1 MSDKNAGIV
10 IATSNPGKINEIK
23 ACLGTELRW
32 LSLQDFEGIKE
43 IEEDGITFGEN
54 ARKKA
59 IGYAKATRYWTIA
72 DDSGLEIDAL
82 GGEPG
87 VKSARYSGEKLKGD
101 ERTLIDHRNIAKV
114 LRLLKDIP
122 KEKRTARFVCCL
134 CLASPEKILIE
145 TKGTLEGIITEKKIG
160 TNGFGYD
167 PIFFVPSL
175 NKTVAQLT
183 QEQKNSISHR
193 GNAIRQLKNN
203 LRNFDK

>member
-1 MSDKNAGIV
+1 MSDKTDSIV
-10 IATSNPGKINEIK
+10 IATTNPGKIREIK
-23 ACLGTELRW
+23 SCLGASFKW
-32 LSLQDFEGIKE
+32 LSLGDFPGIVEVK
-43 IEEDGITFGEN
+43 EDGKTFDEN

-59 IGYAKATRYWTIA
+59 LSYAKATGYWTIA

-87 VKSARYSGEKLKGD
+87 VNSARYSGEKLKGE

-114 LRLLKDIP
+114 LRLLKDVLE
-122 KEKRTARFVCCL
+122 EKRTARFVCCL
-134 CLASPEKILIE
+134 CLASPAKVLIE
-145 TKGTLEGIITEKKIG
+145 TKGILEGIITDKEIG

-193 GNAIRQLKNN
+193 GNAIRQLKDM
-203 LRNFDK
+203 LRRFNI

>member
-1 MSDKNAGIV
+1 MPDNICSIV
-10 IATSNPGKINEIK
+10 IATTNPGKIREIK
-23 ACLGTELRW
+23 SCLGASFNW
-32 LSLQDFEGIKE
+32 LSLGDFEDIIE
-43 IEEDGITFGEN
+43 IEEDGKTLAEN

-59 IGYAKATRYWTIA
+59 LGYAKATGYWTIA

-87 VKSARYSGEKLKGD
+87 VNSARYSGKKLKGE

-114 LRLLKDIP
+114 LRLLKDVT

-134 CLASPEKILIE
+134 CLASPKKTLIE
-145 TKGTLEGIITEKKIG
+145 TKGILEGIITDKEIG

-193 GNAIRQLKNN
+193 GKAIRQLKDK
-203 LRNFDK
+203 LRNFNK

>member
-1 MSDKNAGIV
+1 MSDKLNDIV
-10 IATSNPGKINEIK
+10 VATTNPGKIREIK
-23 ACLGTELRW
+23 SCLGESFKW
-32 LSLQDFEGIKE
+32 LSLVDFKEIKE
-43 IEEDGITFGEN
+43 VEEDGKTFAEN

-59 IGYAKATRYWTIA
+59 IGYAKATGKWTIA

-87 VKSARYSGEKLKGD
+87 VNSARYSGEKLKGE

-114 LRLLKDIP
+114 LRLLKDVP

-145 TKGTLEGIITEKKIG
+145 TKGTLEGIITDKEIG

-193 GNAIRQLKNN
+193 GNAIRQLK
-203 LRNFDK
+203 DKLKDFIK